1 MTIRIAICLCL
12 YALPFFSF
20 GQIKLED
27 LHADTTITGFHI
39 AMIAN
44 GQKTFTQNGP
54 SDLNKENPSVFMLMA
69 IPSRGYYNDV
79 RVLTKMLEIGRQ
91 PGFEVSD
98 MVKIDSMLNG
108 NRTFIISYSE
118 IKKETATR
126 NQFFNAFFLKDST
139 AVIFMSGDF
148 DSGKYVEQFKKT
160 FYRMTN

>member
-1 MTIRIAICLCL
+1 MTIRVAICICL
-12 YALPFFSF
+12 SAVPFFSF

-27 LHADTTITGFHI
+27 LRADTTITGFHV

-44 GQKTFTQNGP
+44 GQKTFTKNGP
-54 SDLNKENPSVFMLMA
+54 SDLDKENPSVFMLMT

-98 MVKIDSMLNG
+98 VVKIDSMING
-108 NRTFIISYSE
+108 DRTFIISYSE
-118 IKKETATR
+118 IKKETASR

-148 DSGKYVEQFKKT
+148 DGGKYVEQFKRT
-160 FYRMTN
+160 FYDMPH